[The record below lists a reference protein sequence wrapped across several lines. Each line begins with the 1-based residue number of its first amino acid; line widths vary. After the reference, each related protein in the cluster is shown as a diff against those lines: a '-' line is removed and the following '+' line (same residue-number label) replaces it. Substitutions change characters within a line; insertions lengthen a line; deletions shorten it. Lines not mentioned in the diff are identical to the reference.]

1 MNAKSPKYTNMKT
14 KLMYSL
20 LLSFLLPFALVAQ
33 QGGNFKLKGTIKG
46 LNKGI
51 VKMNLLPPSNA
62 LVGTAEINNETFIL
76 TGKVDQPQKT
86 FIFVEDPSGEV
97 YTAFGM
103 FIEKGELEV
112 YYTPERKY
120 KPQYIKAPFQQD
132 IIKYEE
138 YMRSLPESQ
147 QIDKYRVEASE
158 ALKKGDNDRVEQIDK
173 DKRILTWKVINK
185 LMSFRKDAALSQSAA
200 FHVCNLGY
208 SLPLEEQPKVFKL
221 FKPELE
227 AKSLYLKEFKEN
239 YEKEFKLGKG
249 QIAPNF
255 TLEDLDGKKYSLSD
269 FKGKHVFVQFSA
281 SWCGWCKKEIPFIR
295 DAREKL
301 KGKDIVFIT
310 INMDKKKTLWEN
322 EIKHENIT
330 WLCLSNLEGMDSQI
344 AKDYNINSIPAS
356 FVVSPDGHIIERN
369 LRGTG
374 VYDFL
379 KTVVK

>member
-138 YMRSLPESQ
+138 YMRSLPESK
-147 QIDKYRVEASE
+147 QIDKYRVEASA
-158 ALKKGDNDRVEQIDK
+158 ALKEGDNERVEQIDK

-310 INMDKKKTLWEN
+310 INMDKKKALWEN

-344 AKDYNINSIPAS
+344 AKEYNINSIPAS

>member
-138 YMRSLPESQ
+138 YMRSLPESK
-147 QIDKYRVEASE
+147 QIDKYRVEASA
-158 ALKKGDNDRVEQIDK
+158 ALKEGDNERVEQIDK

>member
-138 YMRSLPESQ
+138 YMRSLPESK
-147 QIDKYRVEASE
+147 QIDKYRVEASA
-158 ALKKGDNDRVEQIDK
+158 ALKEGDNERVEQIDK

-185 LMSFRKDAALSQSAA
+185 LMDFSKDAALSQSAA

-310 INMDKKKTLWEN
+310 INMDKKKALWEN

-344 AKDYNINSIPAS
+344 AKEYNINSIPAS

>member
-138 YMRSLPESQ
+138 YMRSLPESK
-147 QIDKYRVEASE
+147 QIDKYRVEASA
-158 ALKKGDNDRVEQIDK
+158 ALKEGDNERVEQIDK

-185 LMSFRKDAALSQSAA
+185 LMDFSKDAALSQSAA